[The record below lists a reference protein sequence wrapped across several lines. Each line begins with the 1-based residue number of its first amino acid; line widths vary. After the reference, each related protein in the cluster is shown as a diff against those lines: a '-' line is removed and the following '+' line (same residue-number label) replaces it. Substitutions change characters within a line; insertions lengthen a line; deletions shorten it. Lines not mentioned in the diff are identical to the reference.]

1 MSDGRTWGTIIGG
14 VVGYFTGGIGFAAGA
29 AIGGTVGALLE
40 PKKHT
45 ETNRIDDITVSVS
58 KYGDGIP
65 ETVGNGRPPLTWVWS
80 TYIIQLP
87 EKQSGGK
94 GGGVENTNYRQFMH
108 GMLCLG
114 KTPPAGSTVLLR
126 KLWLD
131 GKLNYDASSGL
142 SPAQALATKENPW
155 QQLVLLPGFD
165 DQLPWPLM
173 EIYEGVGNTPAFRGR
188 ITAAIYGLECPNGR
202 IPQIQIE
209 ICINAVFGSTS
220 TTLIEFDP
228 SFLKSVAYG
237 NDLSGVRMLYGPNWS
252 GSYVNTLV
260 EVWDIGLDGTKSIA
274 SQFNAETNRPPAK
287 GHSDEPCFVNTSYTG
302 GTTLHYYNDEGVQHQ
317 FVMGVSSVSEWLRYA
332 KYGDVFV
339 AGSNTSVLGGPY
351 IYDFSSGALLADLA
365 FTDFVAWLAL
375 TESFLYVMY
384 DSRVEKYSLT
394 DYSFV
399 ETVCTVP
406 HYSANESAM
415 YVASDTE
422 IYILDTIANI
432 VYLVEDGVLTAQF
445 TGVNG
450 FSAAYGA
457 NFHVNGNAL
466 LESGSSEVSPSLKFV
481 VRGLTT
487 QLADV
492 AEFIESQALRTG
504 LTADQIDVS
513 TVNDTFWGLTL
524 KGPAS
529 ARANIAPVLTYSA
542 LGVVEEDGLLR
553 FFHRADQ
560 TSVVTIDY
568 DELGFAEDGSEPGD
582 PFPVVHANAQELP
595 RSITVSYNDPNFD
608 YQTSTVK
615 AMRYAV
621 DTVLDETQTLDMAGD
636 GDRMASIA
644 RRMLFER
651 WLAQNTRSLA
661 VSRAFSYLSAGD
673 VFTVEYPRGIFSEWV
688 ASKITDTGARM
699 EIECFPSD
707 SDLIIQTVPGPGGYR
722 AQEIQPLAPTQRL
735 ELVDGAIWQDADDNA
750 GVYAVMEP
758 STGTQGGAELFAG
771 PDDDSLQPRGA
782 VSNAAIV
789 GFAENAL
796 GSHTS
801 GLMDWTNSLIV
812 NIGEGELSTTT
823 RALLDATTVNAFAL
837 GINGRWEYGQ
847 FLRRDSLG
855 DGRYLLSGL
864 VRGIR
869 GSQHN
874 RSTHAAGDV
883 FIMIGE
889 AGTLRPSMDVGSLG
903 STMSYRAVTTGR
915 SSNSASSKT
924 YANTGE
930 GLKPFSPWDARW
942 TKSAANDIT
951 MTWQRRTRLSSNA
964 FRGAVPLGEASESYV
979 IELYTSSALTTL
991 AGTFTSTSKTLTL
1004 TSAQQTAIG
1013 LTPGAIPYRRIY
1025 QVSENVGNGTPLE
1038 AIV

>member
-114 KTPPAGSTVLLR
+114 KTPPVGSTVLLR

-142 SPAQALATKENPW
+142 SPAQALATEENPW

-173 EIYEGVGNTPAFRGR
+173 EIYEGIGNTPAFRGR
-188 ITAAIYGLECPNGR
+188 ITAAIFGLECPNGR

-209 ICINAVFGSTS
+209 ICINASFGSTS
-220 TTLIEFDP
+220 STLIEFDA
-228 SFLKSVAYG
+228 SNLKSVAYAG
-237 NDLSGVRMLYGPNWS
+237 DLSGVRMLYGPDWS
-252 GSYVNTLV
+252 NLYSTNTV
-260 EVWDIGLDGTKSIA
+260 EVWDIGLDGTKNIA
-274 SQFNAETNRPPAK
+274 SRFEATTNRPPSR
-287 GHSDEPCFVNTSYTG
+287 GHSDEPCFVNTANSG
-302 GTTLHYYNDEGVQHQ
+302 DSTLHYYNDRGEQHT
-317 FVMGVSSVSEWLRYA
+317 FVMGLSTVSEWTRFA
-332 KYGDVFV
+332 KLGDVFV
-339 AGSNTSVLGGPY
+339 VANSIVHLGGPY
-351 IYDFSSGALLADLA
+351 IYDFSSGVMLADLA
-365 FTDFVAWLAL
+365 LSTFVAWVGL
-375 TESFLYVMY
+375 TESFLYIMR
-384 DSRVEKYSLT
+384 DSKVERWSLSGYS
-394 DYSFV
+394 YV
-399 ETVCTVP
+399 EDVCTVP
-406 HYSANESAM
+406 NYSTSSSMM
-415 YVASDTE
+415 YVANDTE
-422 IYILDTIANI
+422 IYVLDSAAQI
-432 VYLVEDGVLTAQF
+432 VYLVDDGALVAQF
-445 TGVNG
+445 TGVTGNIPD
-450 FSAAYGA
+450 SGA

-466 LESGSSEVSPSLKFV
+466 LHFGASNDDPSLAFV

-487 QLADV
+487 QMADA
-492 AEFIESQALRTG
+492 AEFIEAQALRTG
-504 LTADQIDVS
+504 LTAGQIDVT

-542 LGVVEEDGLLR
+542 LGVVEEDGKLR
-553 FFHRADQ
+553 FFHRADKN
-560 TSVVTIDY
+560 SVVTIGY
-568 DELGFAEDGSEPGD
+568 DELGFAEDGSDPGD
-582 PFPVVHANAQELP
+582 PFPVTHANAQELP

-621 DTVLDETQTLDMAGD
+621 DTVLDETQSLDMNIT
-636 GDRMASIA
+636 GDRAASVA

-661 VSRAFSYLSAGD
+661 VSRAFAYLSAGD
-673 VFTVEYPRGIFSEWV
+673 VFTVEYPRGVFSEWV
-688 ASKITDTGARM
+688 ASKITDTGARI

-707 SDLIIQTVPGPGGYR
+707 SDLIIQTVPGPGVYR
-722 AQEIQPLAPTQRL
+722 AQDIQPLAPTQRL
-735 ELVDGAIWQDADDNA
+735 ELLDGPILQDADDNA
-750 GVYAVMEP
+750 GIYAVMEP
-758 STGTQGGAELFAG
+758 SSGTQGGAALYVG
-771 PDDDSLQPRGA
+771 PDDDSLQARGA
-782 VSNAAIV
+782 VSNAAII

-796 GSHTS
+796 GSHTG
-801 GLMDWTNSLIV
+801 GLMDWKNSLIV

-823 RALLDATTVNAFAL
+823 RALLDTTTVNAFAL

-864 VRGIR
+864 VRGVR
-869 GSQHN
+869 GTEHN
-874 RSTHAAGDV
+874 RGNHAANDT
-883 FIMIGE
+883 FIMLGE

-903 STMSYRAVTTGR
+903 ATMSYRAVTTGR
-915 SSNSASSKT
+915 SFDSASSKT

-930 GLKPFSPWDARW
+930 GLNPFSPWDARW
-942 TKSAANDIT
+942 SKNTANDIT

-964 FRGAVPLGEASESYV
+964 FRGVVPLGEATESYV